1 MMEQLYNWF
10 ESFLNELPP
19 LLQLMVGIF
28 IALGVFKLMNLVFE
42 KYQKN
47 KTKDD

>member
-19 LLQLMVGIF
+19 LLQLIVGMF
-28 IALGVFKLMNLVFE
+28 IALGGFKLMNLVFE
-42 KYQKN
+42 KYQKLN
-47 KTKDD
+47 KKDE